1 MPTSA
6 SQRLVTNIPVHSSAI
21 EPSGALRRLPQRL
34 PHELRSQ
41 VPPHHRVGCYVRWE
55 VWHSPCVDCLTRDCL
70 WLLFAAALVLVVRV
84 ADLLQVRPFCPLR
97 CPRRVSVQR
106 WPRGKVPASH
116 RGGLRYYRE
125 PGRVARMRHRG
136 LLRMA
141 EQLGQMLRLRD
152 RRIGNAP

>member
-21 EPSGALRRLPQRL
+21 EPSGALRRLPPRL

-55 VWHSPCVDCLTRDCL
+55 VWHSPCVDCLTRGL
-70 WLLFAAALVLVVRV
+70 PLAAVRRGLGV
-84 ADLLQVRPFCPLR
+84 GRPGRGSSPGSAILPLEV
-97 CPRRVSVQR
+97 PRRVSVQR